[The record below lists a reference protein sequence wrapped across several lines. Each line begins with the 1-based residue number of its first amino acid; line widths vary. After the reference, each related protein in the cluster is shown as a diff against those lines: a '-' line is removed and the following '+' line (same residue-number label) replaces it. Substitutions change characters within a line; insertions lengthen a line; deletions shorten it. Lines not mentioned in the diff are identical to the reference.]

1 MARYYLIGLLALLAI
16 AYIGIGFWMY
26 NRMKHIIINE
36 KPLIEE
42 PVNDQVRTDK
52 MGIGEI
58 AVYSSLILVA
68 VLIAFSIKMPGTGGA
83 IIKKSIILPSVMALF
98 NARKRTG
105 KSLLALIIVFMLV
118 LFTAMSYLIIGIPQK
133 NPVLLIN
140 STEIVM
146 AETTV
151 SELMNEGFD
160 IYVRQK
166 DKPDTDFDELISSG
180 RFKKY
185 TVDQSL
191 YVKEGFRRN
200 NKSFYNATYIL
211 AKDDAIIG
219 VIGLYGHKSRETDLR
234 DCKIIYFGMEEDFI
248 KECKSSFISCKL
260 NGLDL
265 FSELTPETLQKIFEK
280 KLWALPDDVIRP
292 SYYGIKWES
301 GSDHLFWNEYY
312 SYIYVDEN
320 NSITSFELSTDVARA
335 E

>member
-105 KSLLALIIVFMLV
+105 KSLLALIIVFML
-118 LFTAMSYLIIGIPQK
+118 
-133 NPVLLIN
+133 VLLIN

-265 FSELTPETLQKIFEK
+265 FSKLTPETLQKIFEK
-280 KLWALPDDVIRP
+280 KLWALPDDVTRP

-320 NSITSFELSTDVARA
+320 NSITSFELSTDIARA